1 MALAK
6 GCMRWKRSTLWAAC
20 GISKATL
27 REYALSH
34 VTGEL
39 GDGTADSEVLLK
51 LVAEPAERLLVLAL
65 RDCDDPC
72 SRRGLPS
79 S

>member
-6 GCMRWKRSTLWAAC
+6 SCIAWKRSTLWAAC
-20 GISKATL
+20 GISKATPK
-27 REYALSH
+27 EYALSH

-65 RDCDDPC
+65 RDGKDP
-72 SRRGLPS
+72 SDRRGLPS